1 MVHIFF
7 LTDAGV
13 HVHRMVY
20 FALILFSVT
29 TLSCV
34 YCRQEHKPDAH
45 HSVVGKHFDIIT
57 EKWHQKLH
65 REIDEEIHRLKTT
78 HKSTTVHHYTTT
90 NPKDREAMAAL
101 YNATNGQHWI
111 NNTRWM
117 KGDPCIDEWHG
128 LYCIGGRVL
137 QINMTFNNMSG
148 TLPAELAQ
156 ADMLQVVQLHNNSL
170 TGTIP
175 AEILQM
181 KSLQILNLHYNRLTG
196 GLPDSIS
203 MPNLTFLTVN
213 WNQMN
218 GNLTSQW
225 NTPLLQVLDVGSNHF
240 TGHFPDLSGCSKL
253 QVLVAS
259 GNMVSGQYPSSLGV
273 LQNLKKLWL
282 SYNNFI
288 EPEIPYS
295 WSGLESL
302 QDVQLDGV
310 SGKIPSFI
318 GEAWKKLVHLWITYG
333 TLTGEF
339 STSLCIFQQLED
351 INLSGNYLSG
361 TLPTC
366 ICQLTSLNFLDL
378 SDNHFTGSIPY
389 CLGSLSELGTL
400 FLSRNYFSGILPTSI
415 GNLTK
420 LQVLYIDGNGITGT
434 VPATYAGLTNIFWLT
449 LESNK
454 LYKLED
460 GLEPLYDRI
469 NKPTQCSLSNNP
481 WSCPL
486 PKDVPASC
494 SAKCSLCNTG
504 NRHTSCVQCVTYT
517 YGRLH
522 CGWCNEGPNCLDGS
536 ASGPHNSHQCK
547 PEDWSYGSNTC

>member
-1 MVHIFF
+1 
-7 LTDAGV
+7 
-13 HVHRMVY
+13 MVY

-45 HSVVGKHFDIIT
+45 HSVVGKGMKHFDIIT

-65 REIDEEIHRLKTT
+65 REIDEEIYRLKTT

-90 NPKDREAMAAL
+90 NSKDREAMVAL

-156 ADMLQVVQLHNNSL
+156 ADMLQVVQLHNNRL

-175 AEILQM
+175 AVILQM
-181 KSLQILNLHYNRLTG
+181 NSLQILNLNSNQLTG
-196 GLPDSIS
+196 LPVSIS
-203 MPNLTFLTVN
+203 MPNLTSLIV
-213 WNQMN
+213 N
-218 GNLTSQW
+218 GNLMKGNLTTQW
-225 NTPLLQVLDVGSNHF
+225 NTPLLQTLDVSSNEF

-253 QVLVAS
+253 QVLVAFS
-259 GNMVSGQYPSSLGV
+259 NEVSGQYPSSLGV

-282 SYNNFI
+282 SYNNFN

-302 QDVQLDGV
+302 RDIYLNGV

-318 GEAWKKLVHLWITYG
+318 GEAWKKLVRLWITSG

-339 STSLCIFQQLED
+339 STSLCTLQQLQEID
-351 INLSGNYLSG
+351 LSENNLSG

-366 ICQLTSLNFLDL
+366 ICQLTSLEFLDL
-378 SDNHFTGSIPY
+378 CNNHFTGSIPY
-389 CLGSLSELGTL
+389 CLGSLSELRLL
-400 FLSRNYFSGILPTSI
+400 FLTWNYFSGILPTSI

-420 LQVLYIDGNGITGT
+420 LQSLDISLNEITGT
-434 VPATYAGLTNIFWLT
+434 VPATYAGLTNISALD
-449 LESNK
+449 LSDNK

-469 NKPTQCSLSNNP
+469 KGFYSCELYNNP

-486 PKDVPASC
+486 PQNVPVSC
-494 SAKCSLCNTG
+494 LAECSKCNTG
-504 NRHTSCVQCVTYT
+504 NKHTSCVQCVAD
-517 YGRLH
+517 GN
-522 CGWCNEGPNCLDGS
+522 CGWCNEGPNCLEGTADG
-536 ASGPHNSHQCK
+536 PCNHMYQCK